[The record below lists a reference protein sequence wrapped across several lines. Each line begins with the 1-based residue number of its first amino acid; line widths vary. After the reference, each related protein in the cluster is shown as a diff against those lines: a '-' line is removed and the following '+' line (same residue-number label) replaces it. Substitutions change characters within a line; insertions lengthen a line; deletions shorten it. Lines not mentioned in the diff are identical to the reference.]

1 MRKIVLLIASF
12 LASFSP
18 PAWAQAPLK
27 LGLLLDMSGPYADI
41 TGEGTVTAARM
52 AVEDFGGKVL
62 GRPIEIV
69 FADHQN
75 KPDIAGSLARQWFD
89 DQGVEAI
96 LDVAASAPALAVNEI
111 AKQRGRILIV
121 SGPGVLRLTNE
132 ECGPYTVHYAY
143 DNYALAK
150 GTGVAT
156 VKAGYDSWFFVTADY
171 VFGRDLERI
180 TSAFVKANGGN
191 VLGSVRAPLNT
202 ADFSSFLLQAQT
214 SWAKV
219 VGLANAGAD
228 TINAI
233 KQAAEFGI
241 GKSGQKLAALLLYIS
256 DVNSLGLET
265 AQGLLLTSAFYW
277 DMNDETRAWSRRY
290 FEKMKKMPDMDQ
302 AGVYSS
308 ILHYLQAVAATGTVD
323 SDAVMKMMKTTP
335 INDVFAHNG
344 RIREDGRMVH
354 DMYLF
359 EVKKPS
365 ESKERWDDYKLIA
378 TIPAEEA
385 FQPLSQSTCPLVKK

>member
-1 MRKIVLLIASF
+1 MRKTIILVASF
-12 LASFSP
+12 LLLSL
-18 PAWAQAPLK
+18 PAWARTPLK

-52 AVEDFGGKVL
+52 AVDDFGGKVL
-62 GRPIEIV
+62 GRAVEIV

-75 KPDIAGSLARQWFD
+75 KPDIAASLARQWFD
-89 DQGVEAI
+89 NEAVEAI
-96 LDVAASAPALAVNEI
+96 LDVAASAPALAVNEV
-111 AKQRGRILIV
+111 AKQRGKILVV
-121 SGPGVLRLTNE
+121 SGALVLRLTNE
-132 ECGPYTVHYAY
+132 ECGPYTVHYAN

-156 VKAGYDSWFFVTADY
+156 VKAGYNSWFFITADY
-171 VFGRDLERI
+171 VFGHDLERI
-180 TSAFVKANGGN
+180 TSTFVKANGGD

-202 ADFSSFLLQAQT
+202 ADFSSFLLQAQA
-214 SWAKV
+214 SRAKV

-241 GKSGQKLAALLLYIS
+241 GKSNQKLAALLLNIT

-290 FEKMKKMPDMDQ
+290 FENMKKMPETDQ

-308 ILHYLQAVAATGTVD
+308 ILHYLKAVAATGTVD
-323 SDAVMKMMKTTP
+323 SDAVMKVMKATP

-359 EVKKPS
+359 EVKKLPNQGSAGTTTSSWRPS
-365 ESKERWDDYKLIA
+365 PPRKRSSRCHD
-378 TIPAEEA
+378 
-385 FQPLSQSTCPLVKK
+385 PLARL